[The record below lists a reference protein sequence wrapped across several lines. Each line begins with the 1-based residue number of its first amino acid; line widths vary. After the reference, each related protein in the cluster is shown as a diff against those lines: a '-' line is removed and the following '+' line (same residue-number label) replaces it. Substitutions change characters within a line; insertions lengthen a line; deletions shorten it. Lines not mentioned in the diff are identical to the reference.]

1 MIGKWWKMLF
11 WFFVSKI
18 EDVCRFSCSKGRV
31 LPCCTCKLSKIQPVP
46 PRRKW
51 SGWIIIQ
58 SNWRMWEEWK
68 YRANPKKIEEE
79 TCWPPHEFL
88 RVEGNWITCVL
99 FQNIFFW
106 SDDWGYTWHCLRNHQ
121 KIESIPYRFPKYWI
135 SHWENQTNKSST
147 RQIQIFEK
155 KSTKPTTSP
164 SRSLGQ
170 VAWRSAWNERSP
182 GQSWPPPDS
191 PASISDPQEDRKVM
205 KSHIQ
210 HPTWMWWMKVLLS
223 FSISVFGMTGIMCAL
238 VILFYANKNMQDT
251 QMCCVNARWSHGK
264 QSLATM
270 S

>member
-1 MIGKWWKMLF
+1 MKKVVLIFCL
-11 WFFVSKI
+11 KI
-18 EDVCRFSCSKGRV
+18 EDVCRFSCSKGPV
-31 LPCCTCKLSKIQPVP
+31 LPCCTCKFSKIQPVP

-155 KSTKPTTSP
+155 KSAKPTTSP
-164 SRSLGQ
+164 DIRQDHWARWHEGPHETREAQANHGPHQTHLP
-170 VAWRSAWNERSP
+170 RSP
-182 GQSWPPPDS
+182 TPKRIEKSW
-191 PASISDPQEDRKVM
+191 KVTSNIPLECDEW
-205 KSHIQ
+205 KFFY
-210 HPTWMWWMKVLLS
+210 PFLS
-223 FSISVFGMTGIMCAL
+223 RFLGWLES
-238 VILFYANKNMQDT
+238 
-251 QMCCVNARWSHGK
+251 CVH
-264 QSLATM
+264 
-270 S
+270 